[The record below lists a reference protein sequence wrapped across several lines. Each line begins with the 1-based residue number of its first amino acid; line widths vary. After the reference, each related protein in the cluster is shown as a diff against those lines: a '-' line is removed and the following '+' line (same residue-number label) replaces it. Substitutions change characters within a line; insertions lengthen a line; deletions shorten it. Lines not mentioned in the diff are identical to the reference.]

1 MNKQSV
7 ILTIVSFF
15 GCNNINMK
23 MILSK
28 RLLWLGSVFSLVLAI
43 LNSCAYSSR
52 ASKQLL
58 EESINKKYDMIV
70 VPGVPLED
78 GKWSITMKDRVFW
91 SKFLYDRG
99 IAKNVMYSG
108 SAVYSPY
115 REAEIMAMYGEK
127 LGIPKE
133 NIYTEIK
140 AEHSTENIY
149 YSYKKA
155 KKLGFSKIA
164 LASDPF
170 QTKMLRRFTR
180 KIVSQDV
187 AFIPIV
193 YDTIQAMEAILPD
206 PVIDYEKAYVK
217 DFKAITKKEG
227 FIKRLRGTRGLDIDT
242 TAY

>member
-1 MNKQSV
+1 M
-7 ILTIVSFF
+7 I
-15 GCNNINMK
+15 K
-23 MILSK
+23 MIIK
-28 RLLWLGSVFSLVLAI
+28 RPFWFGSVFSLVLAI
-43 LNSCAYSSR
+43 LNSCAYSSK

-58 EESINKKYDMIV
+58 KESLNKKYDMIV
-70 VPGVPLED
+70 VPGVPFED
-78 GKWSITMKDRVFW
+78 GKWSATMRDRVFW
-91 SKFLYDRG
+91 SKYLYEKG
-99 IAKNVMYSG
+99 IANNVMYSG

-115 REAEIMAMYGEK
+115 SEAEIMAMYGEK

-155 KKLGFSKIA
+155 KKLGFSTIA

-193 YDTIQAMEAILPD
+193 YDTIQPMQEIMPD
-206 PVIDYEKAYVK
+206 PTIDFEKAYVK
-217 DFKAITKKEG
+217 DFRSLTKKEG
-227 FIKRLRGTRGLDIDT
+227 FFKRLRGTRGLDIDT

>member
-1 MNKQSV
+1 MVMMQNKRW
-7 ILTIVSFF
+7 L
-15 GCNNINMK
+15 
-23 MILSK
+23 
-28 RLLWLGSVFSLVLAI
+28 RLGSVIPLVLAI
-43 LNSCAYSSR
+43 LTSCAYSSK

-58 EESINKKYDMIV
+58 EESLTMKYDMIV
-70 VPGVPLED
+70 VPGFPLED
-78 GKWSITMKDRVFW
+78 GIWSATMKDRVFW
-91 SKFLYDRG
+91 SKFLYEKG

-115 REAEIMAMYGEK
+115 SEAEIMAMYGEK

-155 KKLGFSKIA
+155 KKLGFSTIA

-193 YDTIQAMEAILPD
+193 NDTIQPMKENIPD
-206 PVIDYEKAYVK
+206 PTIDFEKAYVK
-217 DFKAITKKEG
+217 DFKSITEKES
-227 FIKRLRGTRGLDIDT
+227 FFKRLRGTRGLDIDT

>member
-1 MNKQSV
+1 MVNKTFSGLSF
-7 ILTIVSFF
+7 LTLF
-15 GCNNINMK
+15 
-23 MILSK
+23 L
-28 RLLWLGSVFSLVLAI
+28 VFTG
-43 LNSCAYSSR
+43 SCAYSSK
-52 ASKQLL
+52 ASRQLL
-58 EESINKKYDMIV
+58 EESFHKKYDMIV
-70 VPGVPLED
+70 VPGVPFED
-78 GKWSITMKDRVFW
+78 GKWSATMKDRVFW
-91 SKFLYDRG
+91 SKYLYDKG

-155 KKLGFSKIA
+155 KELGFSSVA

-180 KIVSQDV
+180 KIVSPEV
-187 AFIPIV
+187 ALIPIV
-193 YDTIQAMEAILPD
+193 YDTLISLEAFTQD
-206 PVIDYEKAYVK
+206 PTIDYNKARV
-217 DFKAITKKEG
+217 DNFKSIKKRKNFFER
-227 FIKRLRGTRGLDIDT
+227 FRGTRGLEIDS

>member
-1 MNKQSV
+1 MIKMKIKRHFWFGSAF
-7 ILTIVSFF
+7 SF
-15 GCNNINMK
+15 
-23 MILSK
+23 
-28 RLLWLGSVFSLVLAI
+28 VLAI
-43 LNSCAYSSR
+43 LNSCAYSSK

-58 EESINKKYDMIV
+58 EESLHKQYDMIV
-70 VPGVPLED
+70 VPGFPLED
-78 GKWSITMKDRVFW
+78 GKWSATMKDRVFW
-91 SKFLYDRG
+91 SKYLYEKG
-99 IAKNVMYSG
+99 IARNVMYSG

-155 KKLGFSKIA
+155 KKLGFSTIA

-180 KIVSQDV
+180 KIVSKDV

-193 YDTIQAMEAILPD
+193 YDRIQPLDASIPD
-206 PVIDYEKAYVK
+206 PVIDFEKAYVN
-217 DFKAITKKEG
+217 DFKSITEKEG
-227 FIKRLRGTRGLDIDT
+227 LFKRLKGTRGLDIDS

>member
-1 MNKQSV
+1 MML
-7 ILTIVSFF
+7 I
-15 GCNNINMK
+15 
-23 MILSK
+23 K
-28 RLLWLGSVFSLVLAI
+28 RLLSFGSVFLLVLAF
-43 LNSCAYSSR
+43 LNSCAYSSKTCR
-52 ASKQLL
+52 LL
-58 EESINKKYDMIV
+58 LKESLNKKYDMIV
-70 VPGVPLED
+70 VPGVPFED
-78 GKWSITMKDRVFW
+78 GKWSATMRDRVFW
-91 SKFLYDRG
+91 SKYLYEKG

-149 YSYKKA
+149 YSYKKS
-155 KKLGFSKIA
+155 KKLGFSTIA
-164 LASDPF
+164 LTSDPF
-170 QTKMLRRFTR
+170 QTKMLHRFTR
-180 KIVSQDV
+180 KIVSKDV

-193 YDTIQAMEAILPD
+193 YDTIQGMEANMPD

-217 DFKAITKKEG
+217 DFKALTKRKG
-227 FIKRLRGTRGLDIDT
+227 FFERFRGTEGLDIDT